1 MDHNEIATL
10 KAELHRMQARLDE
23 LEARPDEPVNR
34 RNMLRGIGAAAAGA
48 AVGGLAFARPAAASD
63 GNNLV
68 IGNDSQTAQTPTWLI
83 PSSSWS
89 YDTGRVA
96 GAFTVTNDSSLNNI
110 NAGLS
115 CISAYADSTKTG
127 GFNIGL
133 WGASKSGI
141 GAKLDGPVPLKLTDN
156 SGSGAPTQNSG
167 SEGQFKVN
175 SGDLW
180 FCVDGSGSTRWRK
193 ITGAGVSGGFHA
205 VTPGRVYDSR
215 PAQGGAGPL
224 STGFNRTISVAN
236 RINPSGGAVVENNF
250 VPANARAVTFNL
262 TVVNTVGSNGYLAV
276 NPGGNSAV
284 NASSINWYGANQI
297 IANGTLSSLNTSRQL
312 TVVAGGT
319 STSANFIIDITG
331 YYL

>member
-1 MDHNEIATL
+1 MEQNEIATL
-10 KAELHRMQARLDE
+10 KAELQRMQARLEE
-23 LEARPDEPVNR
+23 LETRPDEPVNR

-48 AVGGLAFARPAAASD
+48 AVGGLAFARPAAATD
-63 GNNLV
+63 GGSIV
-68 IGNDSQTAQTPTWLI
+68 IGNATQTSESPTMLV
-83 PSSSWS
+83 PS
-89 YDTGRVA
+89 TGYSISPFV
-96 GAFTVTNDSSLNNI
+96 GAFTVSNDSALSNI
-110 NAGLS
+110 NASLS
-115 CISAYADSTKTG
+115 CIAAYADSSKASG
-127 GFNIGL
+127 HNIGL

-156 SGSGAPTQNSG
+156 SASGAPTQSSG
-167 SEGQFKVN
+167 NPGQFKVDD
-175 SGDLW
+175 GDLW
-180 FCVDGSGSTRWRK
+180 FCVTDTGSTRWRK
-193 ITGAGVSGGFHA
+193 LTGVGVSGGFHA

-224 STGFNRTISVAN
+224 STGSSRTISVAN

-276 NPGGNSAV
+276 NPGGVTTVS
-284 NASSINWYGANQI
+284 ASSINWYGANQI

-319 STSANFIIDITG
+319 STSANFIIDVTG